1 MSIRAVLFDMD
12 GTLYEAP
19 YNWPEIRRKLGVEG
33 RLILEHFRKLS
44 PGERQQKEKL
54 LLKMEWEATLKGR
67 LREGAREFLMELKRA
82 GKKLAV
88 VTNNSRQ
95 VVEYIIEKHQL
106 PFDVVVS
113 REDGSFK
120 PYPEPVKQALKR
132 LGEKAENSIFI
143 GDNDLDIMA
152 ALPFPFP
159 FILILNP
166 NPSRFRE
173 RFSDDRIL
181 YFPSFSE
188 LTSFVLRSFL

>member
-12 GTLYEAP
+12 GTLYVAP
-19 YNWPEIRRKLGVEG
+19 YNWPEIRQKLGVKG

-44 PGERQQKEKL
+44 PEERQEKERL
-54 LLKMEWEATLKGR
+54 LLRMEWEATLRGR
-67 LREGAREFLMELKRA
+67 LREGAREFLLELKRA

-88 VTNNSRQ
+88 VTNNARK
-95 VVEYIIEKHQL
+95 VVDYIIEKHRL

-120 PYPEPVKQALKR
+120 PYPEPVRQALER
-132 LGEKAENSIFI
+132 LGERAEDSIFV

-166 NPSRFRE
+166 DPSPFRE
-173 RFSDDRIL
+173 KFSDERIL
-181 YFPSFSE
+181 YFPRFSE
-188 LTSFVLRSFL
+188 LTSFILRRFL